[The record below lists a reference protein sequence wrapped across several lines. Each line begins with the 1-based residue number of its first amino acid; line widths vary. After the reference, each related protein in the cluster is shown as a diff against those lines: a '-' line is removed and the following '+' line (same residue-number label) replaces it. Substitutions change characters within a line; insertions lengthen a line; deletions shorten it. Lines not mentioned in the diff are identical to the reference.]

1 MYGTSLYSEL
11 SEFRNQNA
19 DNSQK
24 VAYYSGALSQIQL
37 FMEFLFEVLHERGEP
52 LVFAFE
58 AVKSVLKLRE
68 YRRLVKYERVNV
80 FIDMEQYKLLK
91 QAQEYEEGMCKLIRT
106 QKQVC
111 KPPSNNTI
119 ISSGLQHLKKNAIK
133 SKAKEMKQIEEAK
146 TPEEKAR
153 SVKKRGFFA
162 FVKELFKLVGNM
174 LLNSK
179 FSIDELINIVR
190 PVIYLYAILRFGRRS
205 FKPIKISL
213 ALDIVQ
219 VIFSLLRLWRSHKE
233 RAKIDRDGQ
242 SERTHKRPVA

>member
-1 MYGTSLYSEL
+1 MHCLMYGTSLYSEL
-11 SEFRNQNA
+11 SEFRDQNSN
-19 DNSQK
+19 NSYK

-58 AVKSVLKLRE
+58 AVKSILKLRE

-91 QAQEYEEGMCKLIRT
+91 QAQEYEDGMCKLIRS
-106 QKQVC
+106 QKQVS
-111 KPPSNNTI
+111 KPPQNNTV

-133 SKAKEMKQIEEAK
+133 AKVKEMKQIEEAK
-146 TPEEKAR
+146 APEEKAR
-153 SVKKRGFFA
+153 GEKKRGFFA

-213 ALDIVQ
+213 ALDIIQ

-233 RAKIDRDGQ
+233 RKKMDRDG
-242 SERTHKRPVA
+242 

>member
-1 MYGTSLYSEL
+1 M
-11 SEFRNQNA
+11 
-19 DNSQK
+19 
-24 VAYYSGALSQIQL
+24 

-52 LVFAFE
+52 LVFTFE
-58 AVKSVLKLRE
+58 AVKSILKLRE

-91 QAQEYEEGMCKLIRT
+91 QAQEYEDGMCKLIRS
-106 QKQVC
+106 QKQVSR
-111 KPPSNNTI
+111 PPQNNTI
-119 ISSGLQHLKKNAIK
+119 ISSGLQHLKKSAAK
-133 SKAKEMKQIEEAK
+133 VRAKELKQIEEAK
-146 TPEEKAR
+146 SPEEKAKE
-153 SVKKRGFFA
+153 KKSRGFFG

-213 ALDIVQ
+213 ALDI
-219 VIFSLLRLWRSHKE
+219 I
-233 RAKIDRDGQ
+233 
-242 SERTHKRPVA
+242 

>member
-1 MYGTSLYSEL
+1 M
-11 SEFRNQNA
+11 
-19 DNSQK
+19 
-24 VAYYSGALSQIQL
+24 
-37 FMEFLFEVLHERGEP
+37 
-52 LVFAFE
+52 
-58 AVKSVLKLRE
+58 
-68 YRRLVKYERVNV
+68 
-80 FIDMEQYKLLK
+80 
-91 QAQEYEEGMCKLIRT
+91 
-106 QKQVC
+106 
-111 KPPSNNTI
+111 
-119 ISSGLQHLKKNAIK
+119 
-133 SKAKEMKQIEEAK
+133 
-146 TPEEKAR
+146 
-153 SVKKRGFFA
+153 KKRGFFA